1 MQIIIQGELE
11 RLTEYLKGN
20 YVLRAQDFQTKLEMS
35 TKLKRKI
42 ALTIAFLVMKIRNN
56 NESMRQEILSKN
68 IPIYYCQKKKA
79 KI

>member
-56 NESMRQEILSKN
+56 NESMRQEILSKS
-68 IPIYYCQKKKA
+68 IPIYYC
-79 KI
+79 

>member
-42 ALTIAFLVMKIRNN
+42 AFDNSVFGYENK
-56 NESMRQEILSKN
+56 E
-68 IPIYYCQKKKA
+68 
-79 KI
+79 